1 MAGIDIEGLA
11 PVYPDGVRAVD
22 GLESATEGTVRIDP
36 ADVTRVEPGKRGVTM
51 VFQDYAL
58 FPHMAVN
65 ITYPLSSLDAR
76 LPDSDGSGGSVSV
89 AGGSLP
95 AATGSVPAGAEV
107 TVGARPEYLVL
118 STGDVTGPS
127 QPVAVA

>member
-22 GLESATEGTVRIDP
+22 GLESETEGKVRIDS
-36 ADVTRVEPGKRGVTM
+36 ADVTRVEPG
-51 VFQDYAL
+51 
-58 FPHMAVN
+58 
-65 ITYPLSSLDAR
+65 R

-95 AATGSVPAGAEV
+95 AATGSVPAGA
-107 TVGARPEYLVL
+107 
-118 STGDVTGPS
+118 
-127 QPVAVA
+127 